1 MQNKDD
7 LEKEIKRLEKNA
19 ERLKKSIKKQRY
31 GLVWL
36 DIPEAFDDDVEHKLP
51 ILKEEDKLAIKSKD
65 GKPTHI
71 LIEGDNYHALTC
83 LNYTHVGKI
92 DVIYI
97 DPPYNTGSDGFKY
110 KDKRIMEKFPDG
122 TEVPRDHPFRHS
134 YWLSFIRKRLELA
147 KNLLKDTGVMFI
159 SIDDNELANL
169 LLLCTDI
176 FEKEDLVDVM
186 VWKKSGFGRDG
197 KMKNTTTFR
206 KDHEYVIVCFKKEK
220 VLKKIIELPSFQGKL
235 SNPDNDLRG
244 NWLSGSISRKEE
256 ASSEE
261 HKYYYT
267 VISPTG
273 KKFSRQWDMPKN
285 EFEKLDKDERIYWGP
300 DGNNVPR
307 SKIFEKEERSIT
319 PYSVLLTKGTTTE
332 GTKEVSMILGRDC
345 ADLRPKPTK
354 LIETLIQLAT
364 PKNGIVLDFFAGTGT
379 TAHATMKL
387 NEKDGGVRQCI
398 LVTNNE
404 NEICKEVCY
413 PRIAKCIKGYKQ
425 GEIEESLLEMP
436 LDWYELSGNFDSI
449 KGKVKELEGKK
460 DFDKVETFIENNELK
475 VVGIKKS
482 NGKIMGLGNS
492 LKYYKT
498 AFIGKNNILDVTDE
512 DKIELAHN
520 AGELLA
526 IAENTLELTK
536 QNGYFQLF
544 ENAEKD
550 AYTAVYFREELD
562 KFEDFVKMVGGL
574 DKRTA
579 VYVFSWG
586 VQEFNEYFEF
596 IKNVKVKTIPKPILD
611 IYENIYNLGV

>member
-134 YWLSFIRKRLELA
+134 YWLSFMRKRLELA

-436 LDWYELSGNFDSI
+436 LDWYELSRNFDSI